1 MAMRRFLALLVLA
14 AGPLAR
20 GAEVVT
26 NVSQG
31 SGLTNLTSYIT
42 NNDNAIY
49 NSATFDLVGTY
60 GNVLE
65 AIRER
70 KPGYA
75 GMSVN
80 EIGGLVGR
88 TIEPTGEVNNG
99 WSSNYD
105 IATGKVTLNHINGI
119 PGPSYD
125 RWDSNDPNNDMMAL
139 TFNFGSLLDFNGN
152 GAIDADERLVLGGR
166 EVNGFIGYEGGSGVG
181 GSPPRVEFEW
191 VKLAL
196 GETRC
201 GIVQEG
207 AEVVLS
213 VSGMLGGRSYVLERN
228 EDLEDGM
235 GWEEAASFVMP
246 GVALPGERLSEE
258 WREPRV
264 PGGRRFYRLRWEL
277 P

>member
-1 MAMRRFLALLVLA
+1 
-14 AGPLAR
+14 
-20 GAEVVT
+20 
-26 NVSQG
+26 
-31 SGLTNLTSYIT
+31 
-42 NNDNAIY
+42 
-49 NSATFDLVGTY
+49 
-60 GNVLE
+60 
-65 AIRER
+65 
-70 KPGYA
+70 
-75 GMSVN
+75 
-80 EIGGLVGR
+80 
-88 TIEPTGEVNNG
+88 
-99 WSSNYD
+99 
-105 IATGKVTLNHINGI
+105 
-119 PGPSYD
+119 
-125 RWDSNDPNNDMMAL
+125 MAL

-152 GAIDADERLVLGGR
+152 GQIDADERLVLGGR
-166 EVNGFIGYEGGSGVG
+166 EVNGFRGFDGGIQYG

-207 AEVVLS
+207 AEVVVS